1 MRRGRHGCHGDNNK
15 AAAIHIKIRGR
26 LLTIILIVCGVSVYL
41 LALHA
46 WRLVSSLL
54 VHARVSRV
62 FSWRTSVCLCSRP
75 VVGLDGCRGGLGG
88 GGATGFAT
96 ARGTGQALSWL
107 FVEPVLQDHAYVRV
121 GTGMV

>member
-46 WRLVSSLL
+46 CVEISLQFVSACTCES
-54 VHARVSRV
+54 
-62 FSWRTSVCLCSRP
+62 SV
-75 VVGLDGCRGGLGG
+75 
-88 GGATGFAT
+88 
-96 ARGTGQALSWL
+96 
-107 FVEPVLQDHAYVRV
+107 
-121 GTGMV
+121 

>member
-1 MRRGRHGCHGDNNK
+1 M
-15 AAAIHIKIRGR
+15 
-26 LLTIILIVCGVSVYL
+26 
-41 LALHA
+41 HA

-88 GGATGFAT
+88 RKLRRRHWLRNGKRNWSSAELV
-96 ARGTGQALSWL
+96 ARGASSSGSC
-107 FVEPVLQDHAYVRV
+107 VRAR
-121 GTGMV
+121 GHRHG